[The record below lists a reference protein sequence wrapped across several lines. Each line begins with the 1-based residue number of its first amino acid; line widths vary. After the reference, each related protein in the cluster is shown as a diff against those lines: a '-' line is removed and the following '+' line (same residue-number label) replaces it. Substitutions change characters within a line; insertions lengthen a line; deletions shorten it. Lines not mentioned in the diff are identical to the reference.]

1 MNRSRAARRIAPIL
15 APILALT
22 ALGSAQVAQA
32 QQSCVKS
39 ADLNDTITYAMP
51 IAYDAAMAACS
62 KSYAANGFMKTKG
75 TDFAGRFRAKQSAS
89 WPGAFRLL
97 KTFVA
102 KEAGGSAGA
111 SAGGFAAMIDSLPPE
126 TLRPLVDAYLQQT
139 IAGEI
144 KPDSCGKIERAVSLI
159 SPLPVENVSGLAT
172 FIAEMAEIKN
182 PTICSAIPLAA
193 AKSAGKTTK

>member
-1 MNRSRAARRIAPIL
+1 MKRIPTLGRIAPIIAL
-15 APILALT
+15 A

-32 QQSCVKS
+32 QQVCVKP

-62 KSYAANGFMKTKG
+62 KTYAANSFMRTKG
-75 TDFAGRFRAKQSAS
+75 TDFAGRFRAKQNAS
-89 WPGAFRLL
+89 WPGAFRVL
-97 KTFVA
+97 KTFIA
-102 KEAGGSAGA
+102 SGGSGA
-111 SAGGFAAMIDSLPPE
+111 SNDAAGIGSMMESLPPE

-172 FIAEMAEIKN
+172 FIAEMAKVKN
-182 PTICSAIPLAA
+182 PPLC
-193 AKSAGKTTK
+193 TTKPVASAKTSGTTAK